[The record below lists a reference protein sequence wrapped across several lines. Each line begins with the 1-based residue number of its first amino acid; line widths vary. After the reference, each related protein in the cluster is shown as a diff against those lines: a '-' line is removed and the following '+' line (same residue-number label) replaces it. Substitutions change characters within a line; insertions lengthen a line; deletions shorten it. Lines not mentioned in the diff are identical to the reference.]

1 MRLNK
6 YAHID
11 CLQIII
17 QLNSNLKMFRI
28 IIRSITNKMNYFCEL
43 PILATAL
50 SNKSNILTIN
60 NEQLMLK
67 NFYSVKKS
75 KGKE

>member
-1 MRLNK
+1 MSTQVLFSK
-6 YAHID
+6 IFLYA
-11 CLQIII
+11 
-17 QLNSNLKMFRI
+17 LK
-28 IIRSITNKMNYFCEL
+28 